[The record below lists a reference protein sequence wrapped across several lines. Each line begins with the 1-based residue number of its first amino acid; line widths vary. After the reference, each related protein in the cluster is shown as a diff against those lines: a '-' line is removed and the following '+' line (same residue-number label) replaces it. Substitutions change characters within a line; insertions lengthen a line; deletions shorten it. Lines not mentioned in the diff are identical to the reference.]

1 MANTSKTPKKYRP
14 AYVPSDQ
21 TDWAPVSESAYAR
34 ELALAKNKQTVRS
47 TGSEDNDTDE
57 EKDLNEEGQGGF
69 SDPEDMEVRR
79 KEQGGRGE
87 NKPIHS
93 NADSGISEAEK
104 EKLFKLYS
112 SLSNEDRSRLL
123 GPANLASVPD
133 VGPSRQKNPAPKL
146 RTTAAAGLSG
156 GKELLTHGHSHLPTA
171 SNSRREKVRNDL
183 PEGDRPGGRSGSSK
197 RQRSQS
203 PVVVKKRQRVQ
214 RVVQSESDPEEEV
227 AGGEEEREGEDK
239 GRNHGDEDEVK
250 AGVGNAEKNEQTK
263 AIQDVARTAFRVLG
277 GWTTASEVDITQ
289 RDDEGLV
296 FWKPDARGINR
307 LTPAWEFPLGKN
319 WEAWGTDFMTEFKKA
334 AKKSPHSAYLA
345 ILKEDDVQK
354 QLEKGAWGT
363 YSRAGKAKN
372 KGVHEES
379 RLKHN
384 QDSLNNNN
392 IKKLMMARRTARL
405 DTPAADKGFDFLFA
419 PGAQS
424 PRLPGGKSGARI
436 TRIEPSWLSAEVVE
450 IKTCLDQKSK
460 LGEKKETEIVY
471 IKRDLPIKRASQTE
485 RYPYWAIDPDWKRD
499 HPGDYEK
506 FKYMIDTNATVKPDT
521 TDLTRQYGGTTRVY
535 IEDPLGGVVPA
546 VEGRSGSP
554 DSLRANSPMLQGGP
568 VFEDPLAQ
576 HEQPPPCLGPHPVNQ
591 GEVPIHYPPN
601 PANYPPNPAN
611 YPAHFGYPPQQ
622 PQQPYYQLHAPQA
635 ATDPHALAAQIVFPG
650 QYHTQLNQFPH
661 PPGQYFPLPPDQ
673 HVAQARLPTPEPP
686 VAALPISDLERSRDP
701 DITSEPPFGRDER
714 GFPRMRSPPTLEQQ
728 RRMAAEV
735 VAVNAPME
743 PVELPGRKSTRR
755 RKPRPTVAQPV
766 AGLSNSVQGGSKW
779 MGEEV
784 APEENKEIVGEE
796 GSQVTR
802 LGPGMFRVGDKTFV
816 FKPVRGS

>member
-34 ELALAKNKQTVRS
+34 AKNKQTVHS

-57 EKDLNEEGQGGF
+57 EKDLNEERQGGF
-69 SDPEDMEVRR
+69 SDPEDMEVQR

-104 EKLFKLYS
+104 EKLFELYS

-133 VGPSRQKNPAPKL
+133 VGPSRQKTPAHKL

-171 SNSRREKVRNDL
+171 SNNRREKVRNDL
-183 PEGDRPGGRSGSSK
+183 PEGDRSGGRSGLSK

-214 RVVQSESDPEEEV
+214 RVVQSESDLEGEV
-227 AGGEEEREGEDK
+227 AGGQEEREGEDK

-277 GWTTASEVDITQ
+277 GWTTVSEVDVTQ

-296 FWKPDARGINR
+296 FWRPDARGINR

-319 WEAWGTDFMTEFKKA
+319 WEAWGTDLMTEFKKA

-345 ILKEDDVQK
+345 TLKEDDIQK

-363 YSRAGKAKN
+363 YARAGKAKN

-392 IKKLMMARRTARL
+392 IKKLMIARQTAWL
-405 DTPAADKGFDFLFA
+405 DTPTADKGFDFLFA

-436 TRIEPSWLSAEVVE
+436 TRIEPSWLGAEVIE

-471 IKRDLPIKRASQTE
+471 IKRDLPIKRASHTKW
-485 RYPYWAIDPDWKRD
+485 YPYWAINPDWRRN

-506 FKYMIDTNATVKPDT
+506 FKYMIDINATVKPDT
-521 TDLTRQYGGTTRVY
+521 TDLTRQFGGTTRVY
-535 IEDPLGGVVPA
+535 VEDPLGGVVPSA
-546 VEGRSGSP
+546 EGRSGSP
-554 DSLRANSPMLQGGP
+554 DNLRADSPMFQGGP
-568 VFEDPLAQ
+568 GFGALLALQ
-576 HEQPPPCLGPHPVNQ
+576 HEPPALFLGPNPVNQ
-591 GEVPIHYPPN
+591 REMPIHYPPN
-601 PANYPPNPAN
+601 PADYPANPASF
-611 YPAHFGYPPQQ
+611 PAHFYYPPQQPQQ
-622 PQQPYYQLHAPQA
+622 PQQPYYQYHAPQA
-635 ATDPHALAAQIVFPG
+635 ATEPHALATQAIFPG
-650 QYHTQLNQFPH
+650 QNHAQLDQFPH
-661 PPGQYFPLPPDQ
+661 PPDQYFPLLPEQ
-673 HVAQARLPTPEPP
+673 HVAQAKLPTPEPP
-686 VAALPISDLERSRDP
+686 VDVLPISESSRDLF
-701 DITSEPPFGRDER
+701 ITEPSLDRDEQ
-714 GFPRMRSPPTLEQQ
+714 GFPRMGGPPTFEQQ
-728 RRMAAEV
+728 KQVATEV
-735 VAVNAPME
+735 VAANAPME
-743 PVELPGRKSTRR
+743 SVELLARKSTHRTR
-755 RKPRPTVAQPV
+755 PRPAVAQPV
-766 AGLSNSVQGGSKW
+766 ASSSKSEQGESKQK
-779 MGEEV
+779 GEGM
-784 APEENKEIVGEE
+784 AREENRKVVKEE

-802 LGPGMFRVGDKTFV
+802 LGPGMFRVGDKMFV

>member
-1 MANTSKTPKKYRP
+1 MANTSKTAKKHRP

-34 ELALAKNKQTVRS
+34 AKNKQTVRS
-47 TGSEDNDTDE
+47 TGSEDNEADE
-57 EKDLNEEGQGGF
+57 EKDLSEGQGGF
-69 SDPEDMEVRR
+69 SDTEDMEVRR
-79 KEQGGRGE
+79 KEQGGRKK
-87 NKPIHS
+87 NKPTDS
-93 NADSGISEAEK
+93 NADSEISEVEK

-112 SLSNEDRSRLL
+112 SLSNEDRARLL
-123 GPANLASVPD
+123 GPADPAPVPD
-133 VGPSRQKNPAPKL
+133 VGPSGQKNSAHKL
-146 RTTAAAGLSG
+146 RTAAAAGSSSG
-156 GKELLTHGHSHLPTA
+156 NELAAHGHSHLPTS
-171 SNSRREKVRNDL
+171 SNNRQQKVRNDL
-183 PEGDRPGGRSGSSK
+183 PESDRPGGRSSSSK
-197 RQRSQS
+197 RQRSRS
-203 PVVVKKRQRVQ
+203 PVIGKKRQRV
-214 RVVQSESDPEEEV
+214 VLSEPDQEGEA
-227 AGGEEEREGEDK
+227 AGGEEKREGEDK
-239 GRNHGDEDEVK
+239 GGNYGGEDEVK

-296 FWKPDARGINR
+296 FWRPDARGINR

-319 WEAWGTDFMTEFKKA
+319 WETWGTDLMTEFKKA

-345 ILKEDDVQK
+345 TLKEDDVQK

-392 IKKLMMARRTARL
+392 LKKLMIARQTARL
-405 DTPAADKGFDFLFA
+405 DTPTADKSFDFLFA

-436 TRIEPSWLSAEVVE
+436 TRIEPSWLGAEVIE

-485 RYPYWAIDPDWKRD
+485 RYPYWAINPDWRRD

-521 TDLTRQYGGTTRVY
+521 TDLTRQFGGTTRVY
-535 IEDPLGGVVPA
+535 IEDPLGGVGPA
-546 VEGRSGSP
+546 AEGRSGSP
-554 DSLRANSPMLQGGP
+554 GNLRADSPMFQG
-568 VFEDPLAQ
+568 DPGFGAPPAQQ
-576 HEQPPPCLGPHPVNQ
+576 HEPPALFLGPDSVNQ
-591 GEVPIHYPPN
+591 GEMPIHIPPN
-601 PANYPPNPAN
+601 PTDYPSNPAGYPEHFYYPPQQT
-611 YPAHFGYPPQQ
+611 QQ
-622 PQQPYYQLHAPQA
+622 PQQPYYQYHAPQA
-635 ATDPHALAAQIVFPG
+635 AIDPHALAAHAIFPG
-650 QYHTQLNQFPH
+650 QNHAQFNQFPL
-661 PPGQYFPLPPDQ
+661 PPSQYFPLPLEQ
-673 HVAQARLPTPEPP
+673 HVAQAKLPTPAPP
-686 VAALPISDLERSRDP
+686 VAALPISESSRDLFVTKP
-701 DITSEPPFGRDER
+701 SLDSDEQ
-714 GFPRMRSPPTLEQQ
+714 GFPRMRSPPTFEQQ
-728 RRMAAEV
+728 KQVAAEV
-735 VAVNAPME
+735 ATTNAPME
-743 PVELPGRKSTRR
+743 SIEILARNSTNRTR
-755 RKPRPTVAQPV
+755 PRPTVAQPV
-766 AGLSNSVQGGSKW
+766 AGSSKSGQGESKQ
-779 MGEEV
+779 MGEET
-784 APEENKEIVGEE
+784 AREENEKVVEEE

-802 LGPGMFRVGDKTFV
+802 LGPGMFRVGDKTIV